1 MADGSL
7 KITPAEARVKAAELK
22 SISSDIEMLLN
33 EVSTKMEEI
42 DSVEHGVYQGD
53 NRPAQLRSELDSFR
67 AMFGKAHE
75 QIIKYANEI
84 NNIATTAENE

>member
-7 KITPAEARVKAAELK
+7 KITPAEARAKAAELK

-53 NRPAQLRSELDSFR
+53 NRPAQLRGELDSFR
-67 AMFGKAHE
+67 AMFDRAHE
-75 QIIKYANEI
+75 QIVKYANEI